1 MFPFVGLCGLGLCSM
16 FLHEYLEN
24 MNVTGGNWLQRHI
37 EAPGKRLK
45 DREGNNLHT
54 HRSIYSILG
63 TQSTLGDAINI
74 FIGK

>member
-1 MFPFVGLCGLGLCSM
+1 MFPFVGLYGLGLCSK

-45 DREGNNLHT
+45 DREDREGNNLHT
-54 HRSIYSILG
+54 HRSIYSRNPVHIR
-63 TQSTLGDAINI
+63 
-74 FIGK
+74 

>member
-1 MFPFVGLCGLGLCSM
+1 MGLCGLGLCSM

-24 MNVTGGNWLQRHI
+24 MNVTGGRHI
-37 EAPGKRLK
+37 EAPGKELK
-45 DREGNNLHT
+45 DREGNNLHA